1 MGMTITEKIL
11 AHASGKERVFPGEIV
26 SCKIDLVCIDE
37 IQFPIFYNAFK
48 EIAEK
53 IWDPERTVFIVDHYI
68 PPCTIEQAEA
78 NKALK
83 EFARK
88 QGLKP
93 YIEEGI
99 KHQVFRMHGLARPG
113 ITIVGTDSHT
123 NTSGTFGAFATALG
137 PTEAAIICKTG
148 EIWFKVPETI
158 RFDISGKLNALV
170 TAKDIALSIL
180 GKYGTRF
187 AQYKAIEFGGTT
199 IEAMS
204 LDGRMALCCMST
216 EMGAKNGIIE
226 PDEKL
231 TEYINQRVSKPY
243 KILKSDKDSKYY
255 QQYKIDA
262 SAIEPLVATPH
273 SPGNVKPVSEVEGVK
288 IDQAF
293 IGSCAGGN
301 LEDLEMAA
309 NVLKGRV
316 IHPNVRMIITPASN
330 EVYSQAE
337 EKGFIKTFVDA
348 GAKVSCSTCSACAGF
363 EGVLAT
369 GEVCLSSST
378 RNFKGR
384 MGSRKSDIY
393 LASTATVAASAIKG
407 QIVDPR
413 RIV

>member
-1 MGMTITEKIL
+1 M
-11 AHASGKERVFPGEIV
+11 
-26 SCKIDLVCIDE
+26 
-37 IQFPIFYNAFK
+37 
-48 EIAEK
+48 
-53 IWDPERTVFIVDHYI
+53 
-68 PPCTIEQAEA
+68 
-78 NKALK
+78 
-83 EFARK
+83 
-88 QGLKP
+88 
-93 YIEEGI
+93 
-99 KHQVFRMHGLARPG
+99 
-113 ITIVGTDSHT
+113 
-123 NTSGTFGAFATALG
+123 
-137 PTEAAIICKTG
+137 
-148 EIWFKVPETI
+148 
-158 RFDISGKLNALV
+158 
-170 TAKDIALSIL
+170 
-180 GKYGTRF
+180 
-187 AQYKAIEFGGTT
+187 
-199 IEAMS
+199 
-204 LDGRMALCCMST
+204 
-216 EMGAKNGIIE
+216 
-226 PDEKL
+226 
-231 TEYINQRVSKPY
+231 
-243 KILKSDKDSKYY
+243 
-255 QQYKIDA
+255 
-262 SAIEPLVATPH
+262 ATPH

-384 MGSRKSDIY
+384 MGSPKSDIY